1 MRPEVPTRPP
11 TPTALWLSLSVW
23 SASSEGR
30 AHSPARTAVVAKR
43 VPDRIAA
50 ADTRSR
56 NLSGPIRSLVE
67 SLTNQLI
74 PNPFDKRLKV
84 ECVKATGL
92 RRWLAVA
99 VVIQAVLA
107 SVMISQP
114 AGAAEPLQASLDYT
128 ILAQPYENSVR
139 LNITGADVRTAVD
152 RDPSSPYRG
161 TIYAIGGGQFTFS
174 LQRSLDDGRTFDDPI
189 VFDQLCPGSNIS
201 CELGRPDIAVGKGGV
216 VYIVDTIIPT
226 GAATILRSV
235 DQGLSWQTARSF
247 DNFGASV
254 SIATDNATGAVY
266 VGDIG
271 PSGSVLVTRSVDSG
285 QTWDPPVNV
294 SGGATA
300 ANPHIAALRDDVV
313 VAFLLGTGSPASVTV
328 AVSHDGGLTWPVSNA
343 VSSETLCYS
352 ASPSVSVSRDGTFA
366 VSWYASVSGTGCY
379 WEGGGGTLATFV
391 SISRDHGNS
400 FSTPIELS
408 RYPGLA
414 NIGFGDALVFDNRSR
429 LYATWHTFE
438 TLPNGTWVSSIY
450 VGSSADLGLTATN
463 ASFRVSPQGG
473 GANTS
478 SFERLVAGLD
488 DRVYLAWY
496 DFRGGG
502 ALFRSVAG
510 EASGNVVSD
519 RRFVPGANFEIE
531 LVNPETAAV
540 QGHAAWTGSPLLFA
554 ELPSDVYDVWI
565 HVGNES
571 ARAGAMPVRTW
582 SSTAFTIRVGGPS
595 APPFPWS
602 AAAAVGGLVA
612 FVATAL
618 LVLQHTRLAREEIL
632 QRDVRR
638 LIYEC
643 IQGHP
648 GSSFTEVRNAVGLRN
663 GVAAYHLRVL
673 EKQGLVHTKKG
684 HHHRWYYPNG
694 DVSLWRGFPLSALQ
708 KSLIEQVRRAPG
720 IGIRELARSVNHHHA
735 SVAYNVKGLARE
747 GLLRTQRTGRKIC
760 CYPMDGTIRTAFPN
774 TER

>member
-1 MRPEVPTRPP
+1 
-11 TPTALWLSLSVW
+11 
-23 SASSEGR
+23 
-30 AHSPARTAVVAKR
+30 
-43 VPDRIAA
+43 
-50 ADTRSR
+50 
-56 NLSGPIRSLVE
+56 
-67 SLTNQLI
+67 
-74 PNPFDKRLKV
+74 
-84 ECVKATGL
+84 VKAPRL
-92 RRWLAVA
+92 SRWLAVA
-99 VVIQAVLA
+99 VVIHTVLA

-114 AGAAEPLQASLDYT
+114 VGAAEPLQASLDYA
-128 ILAQPYENSVR
+128 ILAQPYENSLR

-152 RDPSSPYRG
+152 RDPSSPHRG

-174 LQRSLDDGRTFDDPI
+174 LQRSLDDGRTFGGPI
-189 VFDQLCPGSNIS
+189 VFDQLCPGRNFS
-201 CELGRPDIAVGKGGV
+201 CELGRPDIAVGNAGV
-216 VYIVDTIIPT
+216 VYIVDTIIAT

-235 DQGLSWQTARSF
+235 DQGLSWQTAASF
-247 DNFGASV
+247 DNFGVSV

-266 VGDIG
+266 VGDIS
-271 PSGSVLVTRSVDSG
+271 PSGSVLVTRSVDGG
-285 QTWDPPVNV
+285 QTWNSPVNV

-300 ANPHIAALRDDVV
+300 ANPHIAALRDDIVT
-313 VAFLLGTGSPASVTV
+313 AFLSGTGSPASVTV
-328 AVSHDGGLTWPVSNA
+328 AVSHDGGLTWPIRNA
-343 VSSETLCYS
+343 VSPRTLCYS

-391 SISRDHGNS
+391 SISRDHGDS

-438 TLPNGTWVSSIY
+438 TLPNGTFVSSVY
-450 VGSSADLGLTATN
+450 VGSSADLGQNFEN
-463 ASFRVSPQGG
+463 ASFRVSFQGG
-473 GANTS
+473 GANTT
-478 SFERLVAGLD
+478 SFEHLVAGLD
-488 DRVYLAWY
+488 DRIYLTRY
-496 DFRGGG
+496 DIRGGG
-502 ALFRSVAG
+502 ALFRGVSG
-510 EASGNVVSD
+510 EASGDVVSD
-519 RRFVPGANFEIE
+519 RQFVPGADVGIE
-531 LVNPETAAV
+531 LVDPETAAV
-540 QGHAAWTGSPLLFA
+540 RGKAAWTGSPLLFA

-582 SSTAFTIRVGGPS
+582 SSTAFTIRVGGPG
-595 APPFPWS
+595 APSFPWTTAAIAAGLVVFV
-602 AAAAVGGLVA
+602 AAALVA
-612 FVATAL
+612 
-618 LVLQHTRLAREEIL
+618 LQHTRLVREEIL
-632 QRDVRR
+632 QREVRR

-648 GSSFTEVRNAVGLRN
+648 GSSFTEIRNAVGLRN

-684 HHHRWYYPNG
+684 RHYRWYYPNG

-708 KSLIEQVRRAPG
+708 KSLLEEVHRAPG
-720 IGIRELARSVNHHHA
+720 IGIRELARNVNHHHA

>member
-1 MRPEVPTRPP
+1 MKAPR
-11 TPTALWLSLSVW
+11 LS
-23 SASSEGR
+23 
-30 AHSPARTAVVAKR
+30 
-43 VPDRIAA
+43 
-50 ADTRSR
+50 
-56 NLSGPIRSLVE
+56 
-67 SLTNQLI
+67 
-74 PNPFDKRLKV
+74 
-84 ECVKATGL
+84 
-92 RRWLAVA
+92 RWLAVA
-99 VVIQAVLA
+99 VVIHTVLA

-114 AGAAEPLQASLDYT
+114 VGAAEPLQASLDYA
-128 ILAQPYENSVR
+128 ILAQPYENSLR

-152 RDPSSPYRG
+152 RDPSSPHRG

-174 LQRSLDDGRTFDDPI
+174 LQRSLDDGRTFGGPI
-189 VFDQLCPGSNIS
+189 VFDQLCPGRNFS
-201 CELGRPDIAVGKGGV
+201 CELGRPNIAVGNAGV
-216 VYIVDTIIPT
+216 VYIVDTIIAT

-235 DQGLSWQTARSF
+235 DQGLSWQTAASF
-247 DNFGASV
+247 DNFGVSV

-266 VGDIG
+266 VGDIS
-271 PSGSVLVTRSVDSG
+271 PSGSVLVTRSVDGG
-285 QTWDPPVNV
+285 QTWNSPVNV

-300 ANPHIAALRDDVV
+300 ANPHIAALRDDIVT
-313 VAFLLGTGSPASVTV
+313 AFLSGTGSPASVTV
-328 AVSHDGGLTWPVSNA
+328 AVSHDGGLTWPIRNA
-343 VSSETLCYS
+343 VSPRTLCYS

-391 SISRDHGNS
+391 SISRDHGDS

-438 TLPNGTWVSSIY
+438 TLPNGTFVSSVY
-450 VGSSADLGLTATN
+450 VGSSADLGQNFEN
-463 ASFRVSPQGG
+463 ASFRVSLQGG
-473 GANTS
+473 GANTT
-478 SFERLVAGLD
+478 SFEHLVAGLD
-488 DRVYLAWY
+488 DRIYLTRY
-496 DFRGGG
+496 DIRGGG
-502 ALFRSVAG
+502 ALFRGVSG
-510 EASGNVVSD
+510 EASGDVVSD
-519 RRFVPGANFEIE
+519 RQFVPGADVGIE
-531 LVNPETAAV
+531 LVDPETAAV
-540 QGHAAWTGSPLLFA
+540 RGKAAWTGSPLLFA

-582 SSTAFTIRVGGPS
+582 SSTAFTIRVGGPG
-595 APPFPWS
+595 APSFPWTTAAIAAGLVVFV
-602 AAAAVGGLVA
+602 AAALVA
-612 FVATAL
+612 
-618 LVLQHTRLAREEIL
+618 LQHTRLAREEIL
-632 QRDVRR
+632 QREVRR

-648 GSSFTEVRNAVGLRN
+648 GSSFTEIRNAVGLRN

-684 HHHRWYYPNG
+684 RHYRWYYPNG

-708 KSLIEQVRRAPG
+708 KSLLEEVHRAPG
-720 IGIRELARSVNHHHA
+720 IGIRELARNVNHHHA